1 MSHVKDILAS
11 FGAVLVGL
19 GLLFVLQPGL
29 AAALP
34 IPRLTL
40 VVIGLLAAVEGIR
53 SVQRRRGSEIAGAEL
68 PDPEFGIET
77 DPPGDDFDTRIARL
91 STRRGWIGG
100 DFDRVE
106 NRLRTAAVSVV
117 AARYGLSKREARERI
132 EAGSWTEDPVAAAF
146 LGGPTVPQP
155 PLEVRLRI
163 RLGTTPK
170 FQRYVDRTADAIAAT
185 WEAR

>member
-1 MSHVKDILAS
+1 MSRVRNVLAS
-11 FGAVLVGL
+11 LGAVLVGL
-19 GLLFVLQPGL
+19 GFLFVVQPGL
-29 AAALP
+29 AAVLP
-34 IPRLTL
+34 IPRLAL
-40 VVIGLLAAVEGIR
+40 VVVGLLGAVEGIR
-53 SVQRRRGSEIAGAEL
+53 SVQRRRGSEIVGAEP

-77 DPPGDDFDTRIARL
+77 DAPGDDFDARIARL

-106 NRLRTAAVSVV
+106 NRLRTAAITVV
-117 AARYGLSKREARERI
+117 AARYGLSKPEARERV

-155 PLEVRLRI
+155 PLEVRLRM
-163 RLGTTPK
+163 RLGTTPR
-170 FQRYVDRTADAIAAT
+170 FQRYVHRTADAIAAT